1 MFRYLHAILTGWF
14 KSTLFIHV
22 LQGDVKTE
30 YVFKVLIIGEIS
42 TGKTSILKR
51 YVQGFFTGSYK
62 ITVSF
67 P

>member
-1 MFRYLHAILTGWF
+1 MEFAINP
-14 KSTLFIHV
+14 I
-22 LQGDVKTE
+22 LQGDVKKE

-51 YVQGFFTGSYK
+51 YVQGFFTESYK

-67 P
+67 PTFFFTLGTV